1 MTAPVITD
9 VKIGRIQHG
18 GTGIFGYSATVTYS
32 DGTTHKAG
40 FCSTAY
46 ADDDSTPWVS
56 VGDVFIDKVVRER
69 CGGKLTPSFI
79 RKFYSDKES

>member
-18 GTGIFGYSATVTYS
+18 GTGIYGYPVIVTYS
-32 DGTTHKAG
+32 DDTTHRTG
-40 FCSTAY
+40 FVSSSYSDESGT
-46 ADDDSTPWVS
+46 WVS

-69 CGGKLTPSFI
+69 CGGKLTPAFI